1 MYIAATGFNQSQN
14 LVNVNFLVTLLLFG
28 LPPSP
33 PQFNHLQENHID
45 VDGLSE
51 TYTIR
56 LVYYNTADIDWL
68 LLEWNVLYIRVC
80 Q

>member
-1 MYIAATGFNQSQN
+1 MFIAATGDNQSQN
-14 LVNVNFLVTLLLFG
+14 LVIVNFLAILLLFG
-28 LPPSP
+28 FPPSP
-33 PQFNHLQENHID
+33 PQFNHLQENHIV
-45 VDGLSE
+45 VDGLSA

-56 LVYYNTADIDWL
+56 LVYYNTADIDWM